1 MSNET
6 MNVDAKKHGITI
18 GCIRGNLYIND
29 SGIRTDGEMT
39 GISGVKECATCKW
52 ATITHGQRT
61 ITRGN
66 VIINQN
72 GGRNIDCHYQGSK
85 DIDMR
90 GDEMK
95 CSAWEKEVSK

>member
-6 MNVDAKKHGITI
+6 MNADAKKHGITI
-18 GCIRGNLYIND
+18 GYITGDLYISND
-29 SGIRTDGEMT
+29 GIRTDGEMV
-39 GISGVKECATCKW
+39 GVSGLKECATCKW
-52 ATITHGQRT
+52 ATIAHEPRT
-61 ITRGN
+61 ITGRT

-72 GGRNIDCHYQGSK
+72 GGRNIDCHYRGSK

-95 CSAWEKEVSK
+95 CSAWEETTK

>member
-6 MNVDAKKHGITI
+6 MQAETKQHGITI

-52 ATITHGQRT
+52 ASNLGKNVVVKILVMMESTIGTRKKYT
-61 ITRGN
+61 KNYIT
-66 VIINQN
+66 
-72 GGRNIDCHYQGSK
+72 GGTAEQHTNRRK
-85 DIDMR
+85 
-90 GDEMK
+90 
-95 CSAWEKEVSK
+95 